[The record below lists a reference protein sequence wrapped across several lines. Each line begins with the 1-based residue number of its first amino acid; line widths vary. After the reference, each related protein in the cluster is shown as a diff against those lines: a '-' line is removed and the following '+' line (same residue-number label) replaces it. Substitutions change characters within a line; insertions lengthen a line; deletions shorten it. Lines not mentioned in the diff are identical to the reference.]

1 MFHREDVVFLSLV
14 EADLDRYGLRPA
26 KENDM
31 SISFLMRGPK
41 LDMDLDAPVY
51 LDMDRISQSLQS
63 GEIRMPK
70 GLTPEERR
78 RYVREQLASAR
89 SKT

>member
-1 MFHREDVVFLSLV
+1 
-14 EADLDRYGLRPA
+14 
-26 KENDM
+26 M
-31 SISFLMRGPK
+31 SIGFLMRSDK

-78 RYVREQLASAR
+78 RYVREQLANAR